1 MGPLVSVLKE
11 LATFARTPATPWT
24 NYLSF
29 KTETRGPKKTGS
41 FSASDY
47 RFTSLTKQ
55 WSRFEATQRSDSA
68 AYDQYI
74 QAMAEVPL
82 KRPGGTRGYAQAAYL
97 SWTATLLARFFQLL
111 AQGAEAIVAGAEAA
125 RLLGTPSLSLE
136 GAVVRRESGWSPREG
151 CQLLVARVYLAV
163 PLQESRTR

>member
-1 MGPLVSVLKE
+1 MAGVLAKV
-11 LATFARTPATPWT
+11 AS
-24 NYLSF
+24 SF

-97 SWTATLLARFFQLL
+97 SWTATLLARPEPELVREHDRTSHGQL
-111 AQGAEAIVAGAEAA
+111 
-125 RLLGTPSLSLE
+125 
-136 GAVVRRESGWSPREG
+136 SGEIFPGEWSPG
-151 CQLLVARVYLAV
+151 PVAKLRGAKQDDGTVNDT
-163 PLQESRTR
+163 E